1 MCTAQLRGTS
11 CRVPRSPQGA
21 CNPHLAEQTTRVLAV
36 VDKHERGL
44 FSCRSRSCGEILSR
58 APIGTSW
65 NLVFPQGKRAC
76 GARGSYGEWKI
87 DACNEPPALRE
98 SDGDAVLFCLINQ
111 QCAQVEPASGSIVVD
126 GIDISSI
133 GLHDLR
139 SRIVSSISS
148 LHRRCS

>member
-21 CNPHLAEQTTRVLAV
+21 SNPHLAEQTTRVLAI

-44 FSCRSRSCGEILSR
+44 FSCRSRSYGEILSR
-58 APIGTSW
+58 APIGTPW
-65 NLVFPQGKRAC
+65 NLVLPQGKRAC
-76 GARGSYGEWKI
+76 GASGSYREWEI
-87 DACNEPPALRE
+87 DACDEPPALRE
-98 SDGDAVLFCLINQ
+98 SEGDSVLFCLIHQ

-126 GIDISSI
+126 GIDISRI

-139 SRIVSSISS
+139 SRIVSFISS